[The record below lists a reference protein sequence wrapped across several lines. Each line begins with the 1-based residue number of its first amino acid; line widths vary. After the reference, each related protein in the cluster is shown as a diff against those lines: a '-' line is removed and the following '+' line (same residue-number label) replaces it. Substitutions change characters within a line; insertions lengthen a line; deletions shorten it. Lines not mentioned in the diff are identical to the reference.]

1 MASQW
6 YSLVSQKLYLAKV
19 LLEQAQAAPSA
30 GSHPTSAV
38 QESLNQATV
47 EMLLRAK
54 QALLAMIAGC
64 YQQKAARP
72 GSLAELKGLLAYEV
86 PEVSELELLAAS
98 DGNWWSH
105 LQELERLLSEPA
117 APKKHTSTENVIAVS
132 ADNTPDRSLPA
143 LEQTRAAMMAFAR
156 RLEEQHSEW

>member
-19 LLEQAQAAPSA
+19 LLEQAQAASSI
-30 GSHPTSAV
+30 GNHPTSVV
-38 QESLNQATV
+38 QESLNQAAV

-54 QALLAMIAGC
+54 QALLAMIAEC
-64 YQQKAARP
+64 YQQKTARP
-72 GSLAELKGLLAYEV
+72 GSLADLKALLAYEV
-86 PEVSELELLAAS
+86 PEVSELELLSAS

-105 LQELERLLSEPA
+105 LQELEQRQSEPA
-117 APKKHTSTENVIAVS
+117 SPKKHASTENVIAVS